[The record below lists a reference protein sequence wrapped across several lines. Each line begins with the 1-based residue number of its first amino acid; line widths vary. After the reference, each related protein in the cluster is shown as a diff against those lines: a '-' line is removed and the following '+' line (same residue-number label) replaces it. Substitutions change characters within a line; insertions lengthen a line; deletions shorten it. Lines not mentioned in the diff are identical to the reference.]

1 MRTNLIAL
9 TTFAVVLSLT
19 AMPANAANQAT
30 KAAVQTPL
38 AAKPPAVSVAAPDS
52 TDGFTV
58 VHGRTYQP
66 PAPPKPLKVIRKWT
80 VPANMPLAQVL
91 DGWARQ
97 EGWRVYWPR
106 TDDTDLVSDIEV
118 TFQADDFESAVT
130 KFFAGLP
137 HDFGLTATFNRA
149 NSPKLLN
156 VTDSS
161 RQQDIN

>member
-1 MRTNLIAL
+1 MRTNFIAL
-9 TTFAVVLSLT
+9 TTLATAMSLAVMPLWAANNTAKATNLMPVQAKTPAVV
-19 AMPANAANQAT
+19 
-30 KAAVQTPL
+30 TP
-38 AAKPPAVSVAAPDS
+38 APDS

-58 VHGRTYQP
+58 VRGRSYQP
-66 PAPPKPLKVIRKWT
+66 PAPPTPPKVIRRWT
-80 VPANMPLAQVL
+80 IPPNKPLAQVL
-91 DGWARQ
+91 DDWARQ

-156 VTDSS
+156 VTSSS